1 MKYLKKLF
9 INLSQKLYCGFPGLT
24 NQVVKIDSANSIFVN
39 KTFLMCED
47 LAGEEN
53 ALGRF
58 LKEEGKSDKTR

>member
-1 MKYLKKLF
+1 
-9 INLSQKLYCGFPGLT
+9 
-24 NQVVKIDSANSIFVN
+24 
-39 KTFLMCED
+39 MCED

>member
-1 MKYLKKLF
+1 MCKPQNF
-9 INLSQKLYCGFPGLT
+9 STF
-24 NQVVKIDSANSIFVN
+24 FN

>member
-1 MKYLKKLF
+1 MR
-9 INLSQKLYCGFPGLT
+9 
-24 NQVVKIDSANSIFVN
+24 VKIDSACSIFVN
-39 KTFLMCED
+39 KIFLMCED

>member
-1 MKYLKKLF
+1 VSQNKLNF
-9 INLSQKLYCGFPGLT
+9 AFTGPP
-24 NQVVKIDSANSIFVN
+24 NQVVKIDSANSTFVN
-39 KTFLMCED
+39 KIFLMCED

>member
-1 MKYLKKLF
+1 LLFRVSPIKLLKS
-9 INLSQKLYCGFPGLT
+9 IP
-24 NQVVKIDSANSIFVN
+24 NQVVKIYSAYSTFVN
-39 KTFLMCED
+39 TIFFMCED

>member
-1 MKYLKKLF
+1 L
-9 INLSQKLYCGFPGLT
+9 LSDIEQKRYAHTLYST
-24 NQVVKIDSANSIFVN
+24 FVN
-39 KTFLMCED
+39 KIFFMCED